1 MIYGYARVST
11 SEQSTDLQL
20 QAFKKNDITTVHQE
34 HQSSIKIRPVLEHLL
49 ANILKP
55 GDVLAVYKLDRLA
68 RSMSHFLKIFDA
80 LKDKGIGFR
89 SLTEQIDTTTPQ
101 GRMFLNLLAVFAEY
115 ERELIRERCMAG
127 QKAARLNGKTWGRK
141 RKLTDSEAKKITA
154 MWRSGWYEQS
164 TIADMFDM
172 STASVRDYIH
182 KIEGRGRWK
191 NATPTQKK

>member
-11 SEQSTDLQL
+11 TDQSTDLQI
-20 QAFKKNDITTVHQE
+20 QAFERNGITSVFQE
-34 HQSSIKIRPVLEHLL
+34 HQSSIKNRPVLDSLL
-49 ANILKP
+49 QSTLQP

-68 RSMSHFLKIFDA
+68 RSMSHFLKIFDQ
-80 LKDKGIGFR
+80 LKAKNIGFR

-141 RKLTDSEAKKITA
+141 PKLTPSEAKKITA

-164 TIADMFDM
+164 TLADMFDM

-182 KIEGRGRWK
+182 KVEKRGRWK
-191 NATPTQKK
+191 NATTPPQ